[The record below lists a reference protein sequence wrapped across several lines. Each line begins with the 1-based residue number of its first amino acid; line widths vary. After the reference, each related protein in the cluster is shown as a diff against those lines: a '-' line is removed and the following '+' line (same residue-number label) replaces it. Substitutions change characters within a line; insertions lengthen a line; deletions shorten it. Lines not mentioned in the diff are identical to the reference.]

1 MSTTIEDTIKRFELY
16 LDDTSELSTQEEL
29 ELAQRVFD
37 SICNSNDWEILK
49 KSASGV
55 LSTSVPYIELPDDFV
70 YKAII

>member
-1 MSTTIEDTIKRFELY
+1 MPTTIEDIIKRFELY

-49 KSASGV
+49 NQPV
-55 LSTSVPYIELPDDFV
+55 EYYQHQCLT
-70 YKAII
+70 